1 MCLRRR
7 MESNDLLD
15 LLASLGQHEDY
26 DPPSVRLAGQLN
38 DLDTA
43 GGDDTPGSPDR
54 MARIIAVADAAGGE
68 VS

>member
-1 MCLRRR
+1 

-26 DPPSVRLAGQLN
+26 DPPSVRLADELGA
-38 DLDTA
+38 LDDD
-43 GGDDTPGSPDR
+43 GGTPGGGDR
-54 MARIIAVADAAGGE
+54 MAQIIAAADAAGGE